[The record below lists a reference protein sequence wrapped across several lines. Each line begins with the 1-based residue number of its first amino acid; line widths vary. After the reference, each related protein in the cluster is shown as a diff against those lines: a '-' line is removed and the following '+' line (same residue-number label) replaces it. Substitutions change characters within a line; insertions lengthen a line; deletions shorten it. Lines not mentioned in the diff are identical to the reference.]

1 MNKTHNLTQF
11 RQQVYQNFNKRA
23 DALMDLLDALCSNH
37 NARHV
42 VDLSLEPAFRRHYTA
57 LFQAIGDYCPQS
69 GELAH
74 LAAGYL
80 PAPKKRAF
88 WLIGVD
94 VTSQPREYAHTL
106 DDRTFVYK
114 PGVIQGNKPVTIGHQ
129 YSTVALLPEKDAD
142 TPVPWVVPLSCERVP
157 SEKRKFAVGK
167 EQIEALLFDPNLP
180 FHGQLVV
187 EVADSDYAR
196 PDYVASHRKYPNLVT
211 IVRSRSN
218 RVFYRQNERS
228 AAATGGAP
236 GHYGAAFRLR
246 DPDTWHALDDAL
258 ELPFVSRRGKHY
270 TVDIRAWHH
279 MLMRGKNK
287 PHRLR
292 MHQYPFTLVRIALL
306 NRDGKAAFKRPLWLL
321 VFGERRHELT
331 LQDIYKA
338 YTQRSD
344 LEHFFRFGKQRLLL
358 DKFQTPETAHE
369 EHWWPLA
376 HLAYLQLW
384 VARHAAVATP
394 RPWEKYLPHYRQGK
408 ATPSSVQRDFGRLLR
423 TFGTPAKPPK
433 PRGKSPGRPKGT
445 RLPPRKRHEV
455 LKKGSQTTS

>member
-1 MNKTHNLTQF
+1 MDNTHDLTQF

-23 DALMDLLDALCSNH
+23 DTLMELLDALCSNH

-42 VDLSLEPAFRRHYTA
+42 VELSLTAAFRRHYTA
-57 LFQAIGDYCPQS
+57 LFQAIGEYRPQA

-74 LAAGYL
+74 LAAAHL

-94 VTSQPREYAHTL
+94 VTSQPREYAFTL
-106 DDRTFVYK
+106 EERTFVYK
-114 PGVIQGNKPVTIGHQ
+114 PGVLKGNKPVTIGHQ
-129 YSTVALLPEKDAD
+129 YSTAALLAEKDAD

-157 SEKRKFAVGK
+157 AEERKFEVGK
-167 EQIEALLFDPNLP
+167 EQIDALLSDPQMP

-196 PDYVASHRKYPNLVT
+196 PDYLAAHRKHPNLVT

-228 AAATGGAP
+228 AAETGGAP
-236 GHYGAAFRLR
+236 GHYGTAFRLR
-246 DPDTWHALDDAL
+246 DDATWHTPDDAL
-258 ELPFVSRRGKHY
+258 EFPFVSRRGKRY
-270 TVDIRAWHH
+270 TVHIQTWHN

-292 MHQYPFTLVRIALL
+292 MHQYPFTLVRIVLL
-306 NRDGKAAFKRPLWLL
+306 DENGQPAFKRPLWLL
-321 VFGERRHELT
+321 VFGERRHKLS
-331 LQDIYKA
+331 LQDVYEA
-338 YTQRSD
+338 YIQRSD
-344 LEHFFRFGKQRLLL
+344 LEHFFRFGKQKLLL
-358 DKFQTPETAHE
+358 DKFQTPETVHE
-369 EHWWPLA
+369 EHWWLLA

-384 VARHAAVATP
+384 VARHSAATTP

-408 ATPSSVQRDFGRLLR
+408 ATPSSVQRDFERLLR
-423 TFGTPAKPPK
+423 TFGTPARPPK
-433 PRGKSPGRPKGT
+433 PRGKSPGRAKGT
-445 RLPPRKRHEV
+445 RLPPRKRHKV
-455 LKKGSQTTS
+455 LKKSASPAS